1 MILRDLFTN
10 KDSSELPE
18 LVWSCNAI
26 YKLTNLIN
34 SKVYIGQTVQV
45 YSRFMCGNL
54 SHLRAFEYQC
64 RNNLTN
70 YRLYNALRKYGCR
83 NFELSI
89 LESDLLN
96 KDEMNER
103 EIFYISKFKSNEDN
117 FGYNMTPGGNN
128 GEQLNTEEVIIK
140 RSLSVSITNL
150 FTSIYYHLDYLH
162 KEGFSINRINYSYYG
177 LDLDH
182 DRFNHIP
189 KVLNR
194 INDLRQDPRWTEEM
208 KTLFGEFEVLG
219 IPKHNLQRISIMI
232 TVINRNIE
240 DLKSRGLSINGYNYA
255 WSLPRTHHL
264 DNVLRRLKDLREC
277 PYWTDEMKVIFDD
290 IEQNGIFNLEDK
302 K

>member
-10 KDSSELPE
+10 KNPGILPE

-34 SKVYIGQTVQV
+34 GKCYVGQTVQV

-54 SHLRAFEYQC
+54 SHLGAFEYQC

-103 EIFYISKFKSNEDN
+103 EIFYISKFKSNDDN

-162 KEGFSINRINYSYYG
+162 NEGLSINRINYSYYG
-177 LDLDH
+177 LNNAH
-182 DRFNHIP
+182 DKTRHIP
-189 KVLNR
+189 KVLGR
-194 INDLRQDPRWTEEM
+194 INDLRQDPRWTTEM
-208 KTLFGEFEVLG
+208 ESLFSEFEELG
-219 IPKHNLQRISIMI
+219 IPEHNLQRITNMI
-232 TVINRNIE
+232 IVINRNI
-240 DLKSRGLSINGYNYA
+240 DNLKSRGLKLNGYNYA
-255 WSLPRTHHL
+255 WNLPRNHHL
-264 DNVLRRLKDLREC
+264 EHVLKRLKDLREC
-277 PYWTDEMKVIFDD
+277 PYWTNEMETIFGD
-290 IEQNGIFNLEDK
+290 IELNGIFNLDNK
-302 K
+302 